1 MEFLNSKK
9 FIIIMLIVLV
19 WAGLSGCTPNDY
31 PASNPPHETESEM
44 NDKITKD
51 METMDREQAQ
61 ADNPQ
66 PADFESIVDALGCM
80 FDPNDCP
87 LKKSKEEQ
95 KMDR

>member
-1 MEFLNSKK
+1 
-9 FIIIMLIVLV
+9 MLIVLV
-19 WAGLSGCTPNDY
+19 WAGLSGCSPTEY
-31 PASNPPHETESEM
+31 TEKQAPHETEKEM
-44 NDKITKD
+44 NAQITKD
-51 METMDREQAQ
+51 MEAMDREK
-61 ADNPQ
+61 DLENNPR